1 MPNQMIALGVRGPQL
16 PDLSR
21 VTQQYGN
28 MMNVAAQQ
36 RAAQR
41 QAEAFETQQQR
52 TAQEMQ
58 FAAQQR
64 EEQRA
69 AAELT
74 NETAQ
79 VAYFRELSMPVRD
92 DQTYQMWL
100 GKVGERNPEWAAM
113 IRQAS
118 PTYDAGYMAQ
128 LRADAEQFVNKSIA
142 TPTTE
147 VVYAPGGEA
156 YEARTGGIGAPTA
169 REITVIPRDGAVPA
183 APPQPRDIGAAFSGM
198 INTVTPDEAGPMMG
212 NAVRSGSI
220 PASEVDRLRA
230 AAAPAAR
237 PQVDQFFQ
245 DQGVQITPTSF
256 APGSAGQ
263 PAAQPMSME
272 AAPQI
277 IQAAVQNG
285 NIGENDLQSLRQ
297 MVGAQYEPQLAQW
310 MQQNNIRITPAGEPS
325 MRSAVYRPGVD
336 AAPQMQQ
343 VQSYAPG
350 TQFRGRP
357 PTLSPSQN
365 PEAAGDVAEATRE
378 PIPQAGAR
386 AGATTAS
393 EETVR
398 TREQLRRDV
407 PRARGATDTAIRN
420 LVERMVAIDDYLTHP
435 YRNSIL
441 GPIEGNIRNT
451 PVQFG
456 ERANVQALWNAI
468 TNNETLNELLEGRQQ
483 TETGA
488 SPLSTVSNTDV
499 ELVSRAASRLSQL
512 GTPEAQVREMIRL
525 RNAMYA
531 ALQNTV
537 RMYND
542 TYGPVLS
549 ERPEL
554 RITMP
559 DVAPTYGG
567 SQGRRPQQQPRP
579 RTSRGTSVT
588 GTW

>member
-69 AAELT
+69 DAELT

-100 GKVGERNPEWAAM
+100 GKVAERNPEWAAM

-118 PTYDAGYMAQ
+118 PTYDAGYMSQ

-169 REITVIPRDGAVPA
+169 REITVVPRDGA
-183 APPQPRDIGAAFSGM
+183 APITSPQGRDIGAAFSGM
-198 INTVTPDEAGPMMG
+198 IDTVTPDQAGPIMG

-277 IQAAVQNG
+277 IQSAVQSG

-310 MQQNNIRITPAGEPS
+310 MEQNNIRITPAGEPS

-343 VQSYAPG
+343 VQTNAPG
-350 TQFRGRP
+350 TQFRGRDP
-357 PTLSPSQN
+357 NVSPLPGSSQV
-365 PEAAGDVAEATRE
+365 PITRVREEAEARRE
-378 PIPQAGAR
+378 PPAQAAAR
-386 AGATTAS
+386 AGATARAQAD
-393 EETVR
+393 V
-398 TREQLRRDV
+398 TRETEERSRNIGRQRVSRILNDIRRDYTRLDEMNAIPSTERGMLENMGDYIASTRLGREAQSMVGSRASTPLNTVANSRQLLTTAIKNATGMSAQQMNSNVELQLLLESLSDPTQGYEAAMETIRRIEDIYGV
-407 PRARGATDTAIRN
+407 PPAPAQNAARPARGNR
-420 LVERMVAIDDYLTHP
+420 
-435 YRNSIL
+435 
-441 GPIEGNIRNT
+441 
-451 PVQFG
+451 
-456 ERANVQALWNAI
+456 
-468 TNNETLNELLEGRQQ
+468 
-483 TETGA
+483 
-488 SPLSTVSNTDV
+488 STS
-499 ELVSRAASRLSQL
+499 
-512 GTPEAQVREMIRL
+512 
-525 RNAMYA
+525 
-531 ALQNTV
+531 
-537 RMYND
+537 
-542 TYGPVLS
+542 
-549 ERPEL
+549 
-554 RITMP
+554 
-559 DVAPTYGG
+559 G
-567 SQGRRPQQQPRP
+567 SQRR
-579 RTSRGTSVT
+579 SLDDL
-588 GTW
+588 